1 MRTNQRGER
10 APRACTVRV
19 VPQVSVVIPTR
30 DRPDHVRLAVEA
42 AAAQEDV
49 DVEVLVVDD
58 GSRPDVWERVAAL
71 EGGPVR
77 VFRHETSRGVS
88 AARNTAIAH
97 ATAPWLA
104 FLDDDDL
111 WAPRKLAEQLATATR
126 SEAGFVHTG
135 IVVVDEQLRVV
146 GEYAP
151 PVGDDLQAAMVE
163 MNAIGT
169 PSSVLARTD
178 LVRAVGGFDENLS
191 VLADWDVWL
200 GLIQLTGVASCR
212 LPLTGYTEHRA
223 NMTITRLDEVRA
235 EFAYLAIKHDAFA
248 VRNGGR
254 FGGAPL
260 EAWIAGSLRRSG
272 HPWRAA
278 RAYLRVGLRR
288 GDVGATVRG
297 LLLLLGPGPMRTV
310 RRMRAR
316 SRLADPA
323 WLVPLRDGLR

>member
-1 MRTNQRGER
+1 M
-10 APRACTVRV
+10 PPCTVLGV
-19 VPQVSVVIPTR
+19 AQVSVVIPTR
-30 DRPDHVRLAVEA
+30 DRPRQVRLAVEA
-42 AAAQEDV
+42 AAGQEDV

-58 GSRPDVWERVAAL
+58 GSQPAAWEEVALL

-126 SEAGFVHTG
+126 AQAGFVHTG
-135 IVVVDEQLRVV
+135 IVVVDERLRVV
-146 GEYAP
+146 GEYPPPAP
-151 PVGDDLQAAMVE
+151 RDLHGAMAE

-169 PSSVLARTD
+169 PSSVMVRSD
-178 LVRAVGGFDENLS
+178 LVREVGGFDERLS
-191 VLADWDVWL
+191 VLADWDLWL
-200 GLIQLTGVASCR
+200 QMIQRTAVASCGE
-212 LPLTGYTEHRA
+212 PLTGYTEHRD
-223 NMTITRLDEVRA
+223 NMTITRLDEVRR
-235 EFAYLAIKHDAFA
+235 EFGYLARKHEGFA
-248 VRNGGR
+248 ERNGGR

-278 RAYLRVGLRR
+278 RAYLRVGVRR
-288 GDVGATVRG
+288 RDAGAMVRG
-297 LLLLLGPGPMRTV
+297 TLLLLGPSPMRAA
-310 RRMRAR
+310 RRLRAR

-323 WLVPLRDGLR
+323 WLAELRSPGRA